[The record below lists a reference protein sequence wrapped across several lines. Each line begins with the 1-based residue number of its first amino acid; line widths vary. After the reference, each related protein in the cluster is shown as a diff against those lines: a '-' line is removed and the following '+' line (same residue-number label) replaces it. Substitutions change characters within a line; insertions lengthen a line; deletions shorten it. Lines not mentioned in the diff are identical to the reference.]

1 MITSRAH
8 RIEIKALHL
17 LRRPLFTPLARL
29 HRGRKRMLQ
38 ITTFAREKDED
49 GKASNAESF
58 QSKLIKF
65 AKAMNVTDPADLV
78 EMRSSTFG
86 SSNSK
91 ERGGRSGKSTSDA
104 KRQVRAD
111 EERVLSFW
119 NSSEFTKI
127 GLGITVALLL
137 LYLIIGPPPQEVD
150 LYNR

>member
-17 LRRPLFTPLARL
+17 IRRPLFTPFVRL
-29 HRGRKRMLQ
+29 HLRRKRMLQ